1 MQLDK
6 TRIAIR
12 ERSFPD
18 ILDLAL
24 HVIRRYAPALAVA
37 FVAGVLPLAL
47 LNHWLLS
54 DYLNDFDIDDAPSGW
69 YFYFLLVLLI
79 WETPLATA
87 PITLYLGQALF
98 SEQPGA
104 GRLFKDLLASLPQLI
119 LFQVVLRG
127 LLSCTPFTW
136 PVLFLVWPYL
146 NEIILLERNPW
157 RKRGPYGTS
166 TATRSSNMHA
176 RNRGELFNRWLG
188 ALVIGA
194 GLIGAVAITC
204 WYLRMLLAYEMRVD
218 RTMYTV
224 YLQGAIWLV
233 VGYFAVV
240 RFLSYLDLRIR
251 TEGWEVEL
259 IMRAEAAR
267 LTRQLA

>member
-18 ILDLAL
+18 ILDLSL
-24 HVIRRYAPALAVA
+24 HVIRSHALALAVA
-37 FVAGVLPLAL
+37 FVAGALPMAL
-47 LNHWLLS
+47 FNHWWLSEHLS
-54 DYLNDFDIDDAPSGW
+54 DFEAEGIPSAD
-69 YFYFLLVLLI
+69 YFYLLVVLLI
-79 WETPLATA
+79 WEMPLAAA
-87 PITLYLGQALF
+87 PTTLYLGQALF
-98 SEQPGA
+98 TEQPSA
-104 GRLFKDLLASLPQLI
+104 GKLCKELLTSLPQLI

-127 LLSCTPFTW
+127 AMSFLFLTW
-136 PVLFLVWPYL
+136 PVLFWVWPYL

-157 RKRGPYGTS
+157 RKRGPYGSS
-166 TATRSSNMHA
+166 TATRSANMHA
-176 RNRGELFNRWLG
+176 RNRGELFGRWLG
-188 ALVIGA
+188 SLMIGG
-194 GLIGAVAITC
+194 GLIAALTAAA
-204 WYLRMLLAYEMRVD
+204 WFLRMQLAYKMNFD
-218 RTMYTV
+218 RTMYAV
-224 YLQGAIWLV
+224 YLQAAIWITLSF
-233 VGYFAVV
+233 FAVV